1 MDKQFNRELFTV
13 DEEKFVKMTK
23 EFTDATK
30 WYYEPINSARVS
42 EGYDEEG
49 EKRLFLKSKSSHLLN
64 GNGKQSLPIR
74 AGIGGVTIGELNNE
88 DWIKVLNTCFPYRAG
103 NMILNELEGEVYAAH
118 SEQYAIINIDEV
130 FETAK
135 QVLHLRFPNI
145 TYVCGSLSPEFA
157 FCEYSLANEQEVRD
171 VYETALGE
179 TFEKSLRLVAPTIRI
194 CTSNT
199 SDSGANIYPCLK
211 CVDENGAFYS
221 ILAGSPLVAIHKGCN
236 SIKKVRENLEM
247 SMDMFK
253 KSAEN
258 LIRLTYIKVNY
269 PKQCFLNIAKRLCL
283 PKPAAMEIAEEIGD
297 MFTGGRTT
305 TAKFIYLAL
314 TRILEK
320 TIKKNEMDSWNLAN
334 NIAHAMS
341 LDFKLYDTKSC
352 EWLKKSRDENQ
363 VSLFLA

>member
-1 MDKQFNRELFTV
+1 METMEKRFDRELFTA
-13 DEEKFVKMTK
+13 DEEKFVEMTK
-23 EFTDATK
+23 EFTNATK
-30 WYYEPINSARVS
+30 WFCEPINSARVVNN
-42 EGYDEEG
+42 EETK
-49 EKRLFLKSKSSHLLN
+49 ELILKSEKTHLLN
-64 GNGKQSLPIR
+64 SNGKQSLPAR
-74 AGIGGVTIGELNNE
+74 AGIGGITIGELSND
-88 DWIKVLNTCFPYRAG
+88 DWTKVINTCFPYRTG

-130 FETAK
+130 FEAAK

-145 TYVCGSLSPEFA
+145 SFVYGSISPEFA
-157 FCEYSLANEQEVRD
+157 VCEYSLANEQEVRD
-171 VYETALGE
+171 IYETALGE
-179 TFEKSLRLVAPTIRI
+179 TFDKSLRLIAPTIKI

-211 CVDENGAFYS
+211 CMGENGTIYS
-221 ILAGSPLVAIHKGCN
+221 ILAGAPLVAIHKGCN

-258 LIRLTYIKVNY
+258 LVRLTYIKVNY

-297 MFTGGRTT
+297 MFANGKTT
-305 TAKFIYLAL
+305 TAKFVYLAL
-314 TRILEK
+314 TRIIEK
-320 TIKKNEMDSWNLAN
+320 TNKKSEMDSWILAN

-341 LDFKLYDTKSC
+341 LDFKLYDTKYC

-363 VSLFLA
+363 VSLFSA